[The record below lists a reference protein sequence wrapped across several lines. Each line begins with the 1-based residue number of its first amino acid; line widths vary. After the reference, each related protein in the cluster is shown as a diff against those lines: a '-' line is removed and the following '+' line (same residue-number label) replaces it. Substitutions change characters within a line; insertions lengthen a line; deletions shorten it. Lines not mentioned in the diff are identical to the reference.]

1 MNWDQIQGQ
10 WKELKG
16 KVMEEWADL
25 TEDDLQE
32 AKGNR
37 EQLEGKIQ
45 ERYGKTKE
53 EAKAEV
59 DKFMSKF

>member
-16 KVMEEWADL
+16 RVMEEWADL

-45 ERYGKTKE
+45 ERYGRTKE

-59 DKFMSKF
+59 DKFMSKL